1 MGKAIIIGI
10 LITVFVDIL
19 LVVGIVIVWLMI
31 CFNLGKMT
39 ICGDFALA
47 LACTIQFLILF
58 LYIMMIVT
66 FLTGRELLYCANL
79 RQVCLN
85 HTHE

>member
-31 CFNLGKMT
+31 CFNLGK
-39 ICGDFALA
+39 
-47 LACTIQFLILF
+47 
-58 LYIMMIVT
+58 
-66 FLTGRELLYCANL
+66 
-79 RQVCLN
+79 
-85 HTHE
+85 